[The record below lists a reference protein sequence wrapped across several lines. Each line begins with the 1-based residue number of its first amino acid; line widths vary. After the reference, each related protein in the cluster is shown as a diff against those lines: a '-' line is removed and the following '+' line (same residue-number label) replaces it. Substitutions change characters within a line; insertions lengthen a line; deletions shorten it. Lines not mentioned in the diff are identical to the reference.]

1 MKNNNVRKS
10 GLAIAMAAAM
20 GASAGANAAVE
31 LYNQDGTS
39 FSLPLNTICC
49 EISEDLMPGDLD
61 YGRYRPCRNP
71 VFWD

>member
-39 FSLPLNTICC
+39 FSGFPHQDGLPA
-49 EISEDLMPGDLD
+49 EH
-61 YGRYRPCRNP
+61 YR
-71 VFWD
+71 F